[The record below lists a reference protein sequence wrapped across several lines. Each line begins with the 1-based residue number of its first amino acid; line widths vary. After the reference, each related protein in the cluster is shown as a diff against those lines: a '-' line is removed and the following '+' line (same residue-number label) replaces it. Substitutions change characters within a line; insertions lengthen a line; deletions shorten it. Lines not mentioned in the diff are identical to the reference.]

1 MLCVLTVCKSVLKR
15 EPTVVK
21 YIRLL
26 EKLLI
31 CMFTQLSLILL
42 LPGKA
47 LVKICLEK
55 EAFCFDCVA
64 GAINS

>member
-1 MLCVLTVCKSVLKR
+1 MLCVLTVCKSILKR

-21 YIRLL
+21 YICLL

-47 LVKICLEK
+47 LVKFCLEK
-55 EAFCFDCVA
+55 KPFALTVLLVQ
-64 GAINS
+64 

>member
-1 MLCVLTVCKSVLKR
+1 MLCVLTVRKSILKR

-21 YIRLL
+21 YICLL

-47 LVKICLEK
+47 VSKVLFRK